1 MDLEKAVQYALDGN
15 AILFLGAGFSSGGKN
30 SSGKK

>member
-15 AILFLGAGFSSGGKN
+15 AILFLGQDFLQEEKIALE
-30 SSGKK
+30 KK